1 MTDARTSDTE
11 RDDWQI
17 GGVHVCATCD
27 RVLREDRDEFLAV
40 NDPDGG
46 MRYYCDG
53 HASKAL
59 DRLSRR
65 DG

>member
-1 MTDARTSDTE
+1 MTDAPTSGTE
-11 RDDWQI
+11 QDVGI

-27 RVLREDRDEFLAV
+27 RVLRENRDEFLAV
-40 NDPDGG
+40 NNPDGG